1 MPPEALQQRSSAGL
15 RQAQIIVHPLGLV
28 QGVVPHVAADDQH
41 RLAPHPGLHGGGQAR
56 RAAAYHCEVIDH
68 NASSSSNRAAITAAA
83 RGSASS

>member
-1 MPPEALQQRSSAGL
+1 MRHQRLIRPAHFIDEIRL
-15 RQAQIIVHPLGLV
+15 
-28 QGVVPHVAADDQH
+28 PHVAADDQH